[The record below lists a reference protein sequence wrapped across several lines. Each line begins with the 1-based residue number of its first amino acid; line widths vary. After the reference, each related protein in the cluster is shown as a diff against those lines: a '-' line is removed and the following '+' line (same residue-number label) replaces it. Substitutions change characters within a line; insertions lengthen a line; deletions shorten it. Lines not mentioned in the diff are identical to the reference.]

1 MSLASALGRD
11 WKLEVLDSDGTT
23 WVHVKGL
30 TSVSAVFAGA
40 MQDDSDIDSDGYAS
54 QISTGQAFSIPF
66 SGKRKG
72 DNMVTLVDDPGQ
84 DILRRK
90 GRKTGSENIVVARIY
105 RRDSLPDAY
114 QCECAVEWTDAAAN
128 DPNALQEF
136 SGTLWGRGKPEEI
149 AKPGSANTVKTFTV
163 TGGPTGGT
171 WTVTADG
178 QTTTTL
184 PRNVTA
190 LQLQSALEALTNVGE
205 GNVIVTGTAATGLVA
220 TFSVALT
227 TVTAAHTFTG
237 GTTPGVTV
245 A

>member
-1 MSLASALGRD
+1 MSAPLASALGRD
-11 WKLEVLDSDGTT
+11 WKLEILDGAT

-30 TSVSAVFAGA
+30 SSVTAVFAGA

-72 DNMVTLVDDPGQ
+72 DDTVGFVDDPGQ
-84 DILRRK
+84 NLLRTK
-90 GRKTGSENIVVARIY
+90 GRKTGALNIVTARIY
-105 RRDSLPDAY
+105 RRDDLPDAY
-114 QCECAVEWTDAAAN
+114 QAECAVEWTDSAAS

-149 AKPGSANTVKTFTV
+149 TKPGSATTVKTFTV
-163 TGGPTGGT
+163 TGAPTGGT
-171 WTVTADG
+171 WTITADG
-178 QTTTTL
+178 NVTGL
-184 PRNVTA
+184 LARNVTA
-190 LQLQSALEALTNVGE
+190 LQLQSALEALPNVGE
-205 GNVIVTGTAATGLVA
+205 GNVLVSGTATAGLVA

-237 GTTPGVTV
+237 GTTPDVTV